1 VIDPLITAAALPYAL
16 ASAFA
21 GEPTDPE
28 WRSLRGVRRIAA
40 HAYQR
45 VPFYRE
51 RWRTAAF
58 SPDSIATLDDFAR
71 APLIEREDWRAAPDE
86 AIVTRGVGPLVWH
99 WSGGTSGE
107 PFRCPMRLRDE
118 LVMRG
123 QALRGVL
130 GSGGRLL
137 RLNPPDV
144 RKPGGRAYLGRLI
157 NVASAASTRQRLDAV
172 LADSCPAL
180 ASYPGILWQVAVM
193 ALRESVTLPGGVER
207 ISVGGEVLTP
217 TMQRTIERVFQ
228 TPVWQNYAAADLGLM
243 ARGCEAG
250 HLHVRPRYSYLEVVD
265 GGKPAEPGRWGEVV
279 VTNFLSYAR
288 PAIRLRTGDRAMW
301 GSEPCPCGSRLP
313 YLRYIAGRLP
323 ERIERP
329 DGSYVTWPDI
339 EAALADTPGVL
350 GYQAE
355 QTAQGAVTVRLCLD
369 DPRGPADP
377 YLPALTAL
385 FGGMEVAVAVTDDF
399 RPAPSGK
406 LSPIIGYGG

>member
-1 VIDPLITAAALPYAL
+1 VIDSLITVAALPYAL
-16 ASAFA
+16 ADSLA
-21 GEPTDPE
+21 GEPPDPE
-28 WRSLRGVRRIAA
+28 RQALRGIRRLAA
-40 HAYQR
+40 HAYRR

-51 RWRTAAF
+51 RWGAASL
-58 SPDSIATLDDFAR
+58 SPDSLATLEDFTR
-71 APLIEREDWRAAPDE
+71 APLIERRDWRAAPDE
-86 AIVTRGVGPLVWH
+86 AIMARGVGPLVWH
-99 WSGGTSGE
+99 QSGGTSGE

-130 GSGGRLL
+130 RSGGRLL

-180 ASYPGILWQVAVM
+180 ASYPGILWRVAVL
-193 ALRESVTLPGGVER
+193 ALREGVALPGGVER
-207 ISVGGEVLTP
+207 IGVGGEVLTP
-217 TMQRTIERVFQ
+217 TMQRTIERVFRA
-228 TPVWQNYAAADLGLM
+228 PVRQNYAAADLGLM

-250 HLHVRPRYSYLEVVD
+250 HLHVRPRFSYVEVVD
-265 GGKPAEPGRWGEVV
+265 GDAPAAPGRWGEVV

-288 PAIRLRTGDRAMW
+288 PAVRLRTGDRGMW
-301 GSEPCPCGSRLP
+301 GAEPCPCGSRLP

-323 ERIERP
+323 ERIARP
-329 DGSYVTWPDI
+329 DGTFAYWPDI
-339 EAALADTPGVL
+339 EDALAATPGVL

-355 QTAQGAVTVRLCLD
+355 QTGPGAVAVRLCLD

-377 YLPALTAL
+377 YLPALAAL
-385 FGGMEVAVAVTDDF
+385 FGGMAVTVAVTDDF

-406 LSPIIGYGG
+406 LSPIMEG